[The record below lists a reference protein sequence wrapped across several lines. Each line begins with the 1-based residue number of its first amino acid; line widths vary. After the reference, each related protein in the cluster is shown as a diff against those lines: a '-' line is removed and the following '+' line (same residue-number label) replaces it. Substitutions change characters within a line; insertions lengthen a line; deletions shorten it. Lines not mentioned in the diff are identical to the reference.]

1 MDAPNNSINKG
12 AITTTKQK
20 DIDVNRINRSYYL
33 NLFSAAAEKT
43 LVRPDEV
50 NFNIFKWNIRD
61 LQLGSSAEIA
71 LVQLI
76 HDDTQLTT
84 GAEGELALH
93 NKTGYTFRILETYA
107 DGFDAY
113 NQTSAVVY
121 MGKALNTPSVPTY
134 HKLISNNLNTIT
146 LVATAD
152 NSSADKVYSGINKKI
167 TFGMVL
173 HIIDYFDPQNSF

>member
-43 LVRPDEV
+43 L
-50 NFNIFKWNIRD
+50 NGSKNAIFKWNIRD

-76 HDDTQLTT
+76 HTNAAN
-84 GAEGELALH
+84 G
-93 NKTGYTFRILETYA
+93 TGYTLRILETYA
-107 DGFDAY
+107 DGFDSY

-121 MGKALNTPSVPTY
+121 MGLGMNAPALPTY

-146 LVATAD
+146 IVATDD
-152 NSSADKVYSGINKKI
+152 NSSATTVYGGIGTSI

-173 HIIDYFDPQNSF
+173 HIIDYFDPQNTF

>member
-1 MDAPNNSINKG
+1 MDVPNNSINKG

-43 LVRPDEV
+43 L
-50 NFNIFKWNIRD
+50 NGSNNAIFKWNIRD

-76 HDDTQLTT
+76 HDAT
-84 GAEGELALH
+84 GVGSH
-93 NKTGYTFRILETYA
+93 TSTGYTFRILETYA
-107 DGFDAY
+107 DGYDSY
-113 NQTSAVVY
+113 NQTSAIVY
-121 MGKALNTPSVPTY
+121 MGIGLATPAIPTY

-146 LVATAD
+146 LVATGD
-152 NSSADKVYSGINKKI
+152 NSAADKVYSGIDTGI

-173 HIIDYFDPQNSF
+173 HILDYFDKDNSY

>member
-1 MDAPNNSINKG
+1 MDVPNNSINKG

-43 LVRPDEV
+43 L
-50 NFNIFKWNIRD
+50 NGSNNAIFKWNIRD

-76 HDDTQLTT
+76 HDAT
-84 GAEGELALH
+84 GVGSH
-93 NKTGYTFRILETYA
+93 TSTGYTFRILETYA
-107 DGFDAY
+107 DGYDSY
-113 NQTSAVVY
+113 NQTSAIVY
-121 MGKALNTPSVPTY
+121 MGIGLATPAIPTY

-146 LVATAD
+146 LVATGD
-152 NSSADKVYSGINKKI
+152 NSAADKVYSGIDTGI

-173 HIIDYFDPQNSF
+173 HILDYFDPQNTF